1 MDVVRAGR
9 PGPRRVSAAA
19 ASTVSL
25 SGVVMAQL
33 AVGLL
38 GALVVT
44 SEYATS
50 MIRTSLTVVP
60 RRGLLLAAKTAVFT
74 ALALVA
80 GEIVGFL
87 SFFAGQAILRG
98 QHVPYAELGQPHVA
112 RAVVGAGLYLAA
124 VGLLG
129 VAVGVLVRATAGAIA
144 IVTAATF
151 LIPAFTPALPDSLA
165 RFVGTYWPSMAGRQ
179 LMLVHHDPNLPAPW
193 AGFALLLLSVA
204 VGARGGVRG
213 VQPPGR
219 LRRAGASNQ

>member
-33 AVGLL
+33 A
-38 GALVVT
+38 A
-44 SEYATS
+44 
-50 MIRTSLTVVP
+50 
-60 RRGLLLAAKTAVFT
+60 
-74 ALALVA
+74 
-80 GEIVGFL
+80 
-87 SFFAGQAILRG
+87 
-98 QHVPYAELGQPHVA
+98 
-112 RAVVGAGLYLAA
+112 
-124 VGLLG
+124 GLLG

-204 VGARGGVRG
+204 VVLAAAFV
-213 VQPPGR
+213 VFS
-219 LRRAGASNQ
+219 RRDA